1 MSRGR
6 RAGGAP
12 PSLAQKLLRG
22 VMRVGRL
29 LAAIVGIV
37 LVAADASAA
46 DRIELPLGP
55 NRDLVYAK
63 CRTCHDLQY
72 VVDSAG
78 ITRANWV
85 ALIEDMGQYGL
96 RIPDEDRKRIIEY
109 LATYLGP
116 NPPKKAAPAGAP
128 PIQTSVDGA
137 AVYARQCS
145 ACHQLKGEGLAK
157 TFPPLAGNPDLFV
170 DRLFPVF
177 VVLNGLAGPV
187 IVNGE
192 NYQGVMPPFD
202 HLSDAEVAAVVAHI
216 RSAWKNETLK
226 PAGFEDI
233 DVAAVGEA
241 RKRRMSSTEVHAYR
255 AARQ

>member
-1 MSRGR
+1 
-6 RAGGAP
+6 
-12 PSLAQKLLRG
+12 
-22 VMRVGRL
+22 MRVRL
-29 LAAIVGIV
+29 LLVIIIGITFSPVGSDAAE
-37 LVAADASAA
+37 
-46 DRIELPLGP
+46 RIELPPGP

-72 VVDSAG
+72 VVESAG

-96 RIPDEDRKRIIEY
+96 RIPEEDRKRIIEY

-116 NPPKKAAPAGAP
+116 NAPKQTIPAGAP
-128 PIQTSVDGA
+128 DKARADGA
-137 AVYARQCS
+137 AVYTRQCS
-145 ACHQLKGEGLAK
+145 ACHQPKGEGLAK

-187 IVNGE
+187 TVKGE

-202 HLSDAEVAAVVAHI
+202 HLSDAEIAAVVAHI

-226 PAGFEDI
+226 PAGFED
-233 DVAAVGEA
+233 VEAAAVAEA
-241 RKRRMSSTEVHAYR
+241 RRRKMSSAEVHAYR
-255 AARQ
+255 AAHQ

>member
-1 MSRGR
+1 MRG
-6 RAGGAP
+6 G
-12 PSLAQKLLRG
+12 SFVFVL
-22 VMRVGRL
+22 
-29 LAAIVGIV
+29 VGIIV
-37 LVAADASAA
+37 WGANAVAA
-46 DRIELPLGP
+46 DRIELPAGP

-96 RIPDEDRKRIIEY
+96 RIPDEERKKIVEY

-116 NPPKKAAPAGAP
+116 NAPTKTAPAGAP
-128 PIQTSVDGA
+128 PVQTPVDGA

-145 ACHQLKGEGLAK
+145 ACHQPKGEGLAK
-157 TFPPLAGNPDLFV
+157 TFPPLAGNPDLFI

-187 IVNGE
+187 AVKGE

-202 HLSDAEVAAVVAHI
+202 HLSDVEIAAVVAHI

-226 PAGFEDI
+226 PAEFKDI
-233 DVAAVGEA
+233 DPAAVEEA
-241 RKRRMSSTEVHAYR
+241 RGRKMSSTEVHAYR
-255 AARQ
+255 AAHQ

>member
-1 MSRGR
+1 
-6 RAGGAP
+6 
-12 PSLAQKLLRG
+12 
-22 VMRVGRL
+22 MRVRL
-29 LAAIVGIV
+29 LLVIIIGITFCPVGSGAAE
-37 LVAADASAA
+37 
-46 DRIELPLGP
+46 RIELPPGP

-96 RIPDEDRKRIIEY
+96 RIPDDDRKKIIEY

-116 NPPKKAAPAGAP
+116 NAPKQTVPASAPDRATA
-128 PIQTSVDGA
+128 DGA
-137 AVYARQCS
+137 AVYTRQCS
-145 ACHQLKGEGLAK
+145 ACHQVKGEGLAK

-187 IVNGE
+187 AVKGE

-202 HLSDAEVAAVVAHI
+202 HLSDAEISAVVAHI

-226 PAGFEDI
+226 PAGFEDV
-233 DVAAVGEA
+233 DAAAVGEA
-241 RKRRMSSTEVHAYR
+241 RRRKMSSAEVHAYR
-255 AARQ
+255 AAHQ